1 MGGWRVFSPAFVV
14 GTLVVGLGPVVALS
28 IRYAS
33 GVAEFHRQ
41 VQESTFPSKEAALP
55 GPTGEVP
62 ISSSYPSPTLNDPAT
77 GK

>member
-1 MGGWRVFSPAFVV
+1 
-14 GTLVVGLGPVVALS
+14 VGLGLVMALS

-33 GVAEFHRQ
+33 SVAEFHRR
-41 VQESTFPSKEAALP
+41 VQESILPSTEAALP

-62 ISSSYPSPTLNDPAT
+62 ISSSSPSPTLNDPAT